1 MARVAEELHAT
12 VAGRLRRAGQRYT
25 SARRAL
31 IDVLAAARRPL
42 TVADIAE
49 TDRLVPLSTT
59 YRNLAVLTQVGVLHR
74 FSGAD
79 CARFE
84 LAEDLTEHHHHLVC
98 LNCGEV
104 EDFTL
109 PPSAERAVSKALE
122 DLAISSG
129 YLLEGHRLDALGR
142 CARCR

>member
-1 MARVAEELHAT
+1 VTEDLHAT
-12 VAGRLRRAGQRYT
+12 VAARLRRAGQRYT
-25 SARRAL
+25 AARRGL
-31 IDVLAAARRPL
+31 VDVLARARRPL
-42 TVADIAE
+42 TVAE
-49 TDRLVPLSTT
+49 VGEVDRLVPLSTT

-98 LNCGEV
+98 LNCGDV

-109 PPSAERAVSKALE
+109 PTTTERAVIRALE
-122 DLAISSG
+122 SMAAEAG
-129 YLLEGHRLDALGR
+129 YLVEAHRLDALGR
-142 CARCR
+142 CRRCR

>member
-1 MARVAEELHAT
+1 VAEDLHVT

-31 IDVLAAARRPL
+31 VDVLAGARRPL
-42 TVADIAE
+42 TVAEVAE
-49 TDRLVPLSTT
+49 ADRLVPLSTT

-109 PPSAERAVSKALE
+109 PRATERAVIRALE
-122 DLAISSG
+122 EVAGRRG
-129 YLLEGHRLDALGR
+129 YLVEGHRLDALGR
-142 CARCR
+142 CKRCR

>member
-1 MARVAEELHAT
+1 MANELHPT
-12 VAGRLRRAGQRYT
+12 VSARLRRAGQRYT
-25 SARRAL
+25 TARRAL
-31 IDVLAAARRPL
+31 VDVLADARRPL
-42 TVADIAE
+42 TVAEVAE

-74 FSGAD
+74 FAGAD

-98 LNCGEV
+98 LNCGDV

-109 PPSAERAVSKALE
+109 PGAAERAVSRALE
-122 DLAISSG
+122 EAAQATG
-129 YLLEGHRLDALGR
+129 YVLEGHRLDALGR
-142 CARCR
+142 CRRCR